1 MNGDENRA
9 GAEYD
14 QPRVPT
20 VLRERA
26 QELFVAERGYEPA
39 SFQEAL
45 SVVLDLA
52 ETASETNGSEQT
64 GAAGTDGPTHQQ
76 PTDPSASDTSS
87 TGSSSTGISSTDTSA
102 SSTDASTGS
111 TDDSAD
117 TADVSLSDPSVD
129 PEEDSVSFDEYVE
142 GLEETRQD
150 PSPAVESIL
159 DTEHADDAV
168 REIAAEVLDEMT
180 QDAFQELEHGVDQ
193 GVGTG
198 VTDGMGGTRAVSG
211 DGTAPSGSKGDGVP
225 DSLTADP
232 ESDCAVCG
240 REHPVSVL
248 QTTILEEDGSIA
260 LVCPSCAE

>member
-1 MNGDENRA
+1 MSGDDRRD
-9 GAEYD
+9 GTQYD
-14 QPRVPT
+14 EPRVPRP
-20 VLRERA
+20 LRD
-26 QELFVAERGYEPA
+26 QVDELFVAARGYEPA

-45 SVVLDLA
+45 SVVTDLA
-52 ETASETNGSEQT
+52 AQSLGAATDAADDRSGPSALPAASSTNGGAASASTGPDVAAGEQT
-64 GAAGTDGPTHQQ
+64 TDA
-76 PTDPSASDTSS
+76 TDVDGDADTSQS
-87 TGSSSTGISSTDTSA
+87 TGSLDAEGSGSVRFDDYVDELAESSQG
-102 SSTDASTGS
+102 
-111 TDDSAD
+111 
-117 TADVSLSDPSVD
+117 
-129 PEEDSVSFDEYVE
+129 
-142 GLEETRQD
+142 
-150 PSPAVESIL
+150 PSPGVETVL
-159 DTEHADDAV
+159 DTENADGVV
-168 REIAAEVLDEMT
+168 RELAAEVLDEMT